1 MFGLKD
7 EILYEAWLEYRED
20 LYSRIVSISI
30 CAGNGAS
37 DGEPIWELIMVGRP
51 LVDPEIT
58 ILLRNAV
65 RYVEIMSVFTNLL
78 SVHP

>member
-20 LYSRIVSISI
+20 LYLRIVSISL

-37 DGEPIWELIMVGRP
+37 DVEPIWELIMVGRP
-51 LVDPEIT
+51 LVDTQIT
-58 ILLRNAV
+58 ILLTNAV
-65 RYVEIMSVFTNLL
+65 RYVETSPIYSAPF
-78 SVHP
+78 